1 MDINGNKLKD
11 PEDGEHP
18 DKEGDDVPGYT
29 FVETKTDEK
38 GNITNVYKKKV
49 ITTWVDE
56 NGNKL
61 KDPEDGEHPDKE
73 GDDVPGYK
81 LIRTDKDK
89 DGNTTNVYHKI
100 VTTWV
105 DTDGKTLQKSK
116 DGEHPDK
123 EGDDITG
130 YTFVTTN
137 TKDNGDIENV
147 YKKNQVKKVIT
158 HWVDKE
164 GKRLAE
170 DETGED
176 FAKEKTIKG
185 YKLVDVR
192 SSKDG
197 TEKFYVYEPV
207 TEDTPKEQPKQLPK
221 TGDAGSGLAT
231 LAGALMMGIGGL
243 TVKRKKKDA

>member
-1 MDINGNKLKD
+1 M
-11 PEDGEHP
+11 
-18 DKEGDDVPGYT
+18 
-29 FVETKTDEK
+29 
-38 GNITNVYKKKV
+38 
-49 ITTWVDE
+49 
-56 NGNKL
+56 
-61 KDPEDGEHPDKE
+61 
-73 GDDVPGYK
+73 
-81 LIRTDKDK
+81 
-89 DGNTTNVYHKI
+89 
-100 VTTWV
+100 
-105 DTDGKTLQKSK
+105 
-116 DGEHPDK
+116 
-123 EGDDITG
+123 
-130 YTFVTTN
+130 
-137 TKDNGDIENV
+137 
-147 YKKNQVKKVIT
+147 IT

-231 LAGALMMGIGGL
+231 LAGALMMGLGGL